1 MHASSGV
8 GLLPFAERSTSET
21 WISPLASLL
30 VSFLRSQPPFRVNLP
45 SECPGPFLTPRRVVA
60 RQPGLWPTKRCNDH
74 LNSQPIWAAP
84 ATLRLVTRRFPRVIY
99 RIALERFDPAC
110 YFARTGSD
118 GGFDS
123 GVRV

>member
-1 MHASSGV
+1 LRRHDMTRFNAPSFARTAVQWVQTYLQADMGV
-8 GLLPFAERSTSET
+8 L
-21 WISPLASLL
+21 
-30 VSFLRSQPPFRVNLP
+30 
-45 SECPGPFLTPRRVVA
+45 
-60 RQPGLWPTKRCNDH
+60 
-74 LNSQPIWAAP
+74 
-84 ATLRLVTRRFPRVIY
+84 ATLRLVTRRFRRVIY